1 MKRICIY
8 VALGVLGAFSAHAQE
23 INIGQTVARKISDD
37 KVEVSF
43 SMDCSTLRLPSRRQM
58 VITPLIISRSESGAR
73 LRGLR
78 DLKDVTSNGKEAGT
92 KAMQVN
98 VLSEDAVKN
107 LQKLGGI

>member
-58 VITPLIISRSESGAR
+58 VITPLIISRSESDTLALPSVCIGAAA
-73 LRGLR
+73 GL
-78 DLKDVTSNGKEAGT
+78 LSLFPAGCT
-92 KAMQVN
+92 KSTN
-98 VLSEDAVKN
+98 KCWP
-107 LQKLGGI
+107 I

>member
-43 SMDCSTLRLPSRRQM
+43 
-58 VITPLIISRSESGAR
+58 VWIAAR
-73 LRGLR
+73 CVFPR
-78 DLKDVTSNGKEAGT
+78 AGRW
-92 KAMQVN
+92 
-98 VLSEDAVKN
+98 
-107 LQKLGGI
+107 